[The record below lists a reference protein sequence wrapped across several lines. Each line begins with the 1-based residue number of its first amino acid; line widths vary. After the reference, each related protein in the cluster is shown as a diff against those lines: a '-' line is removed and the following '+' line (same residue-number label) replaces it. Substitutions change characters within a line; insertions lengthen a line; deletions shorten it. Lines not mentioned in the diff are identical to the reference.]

1 MATESLAK
9 LMEEFR
15 QFRSREKESIADRYD
30 FEQEPV
36 FRKYD
41 PKTGQT
47 IVYPLHEGQKRVWN
61 SAATDVAAIAA
72 ARSGKTALGPWW
84 VAREI
89 QRNGGGDALIVGP
102 TFPLMD
108 RRLVPECISVW
119 SHLLDMGEYKAGRR
133 CFVFSQKGLATLGV
147 PNASVWFG
155 FAEDPESLES
165 MEAVC
170 AWCDE
175 AGQSKFSREAIEAIR
190 RRVSFSGLSG
200 KAGRI
205 FYSTTPYAFNWFK
218 TDIHDRAVDADS
230 GIEVFNYVST
240 DNPLFPKDE
249 WDRMEK
255 LLPKWKFD
263 MMYRGQFTR
272 PAGQVFTNFD
282 ERHIVSPHPIP
293 HHWKRAQGVDFGE
306 VNTASVF
313 AARNPETQ
321 KWVLYRDYHAGKIPA
336 EDHVKAFLYDEFT
349 DFDPW
354 CWGGA
359 PSEDDWR
366 RQFSDADWK
375 IMRPPIKDRFVGL
388 QLINSMFA
396 SDEIEIFDTCTRTI
410 NQIRE
415 LSYELGETGEPN
427 PAKIEKE
434 STYHLVAALRYLAV
448 GVSNYDLESTVTE
461 FNVDFGAGEPRVV
474 QCRG

>member
-1 MATESLAK
+1 MKADAQRFIETAIAQAMAKAQESGSLYK
-9 LMEEFR
+9 
-15 QFRSREKESIADRYD
+15 QYD
-30 FEQEPV
+30 FEQEPT

-41 PKTGQT
+41 PKTGET
-47 IVYPLHEGQKRVWN
+47 KEYPLHEGQKKVWQ
-61 SAATDVAAIAA
+61 SDATDIAAIAA

-119 SHLLDMGEYKAGRR
+119 QHQLDMGEYKAGRR
-133 CFVFSQKGLATLGV
+133 CFVFSPKGLALLGARS
-147 PNASVWFG
+147 ASVWFG

-175 AGQSKFSREAIEAIR
+175 AGQSKFSREAIEAVR

-205 FYSTTPYAFNWFK
+205 FYSTTPYSFNWFK
-218 TDIHDRAVDADS
+218 TDIHDKAIEKES
-230 GIEVFNYVST
+230 GIEVVNYIST
-240 DNPLFPKDE
+240 DNPLFPQEE

-263 MMYRGQFTR
+263 MMYRGRFTR
-272 PAGQVFTNFD
+272 PAGQVFTHFD
-282 ERHIVSPHPIP
+282 PEKHVVKPFKIP
-293 HHWKRAQGVDFGE
+293 WHWKRAQGVDFGE
-306 VNTASVF
+306 VNTASVK
-313 AARNPETQ
+313 AARNPETNQ
-321 KWVLYRDYHAGKIPA
+321 WVLYWEYHSGKIPV
-336 EDHVKAFLYDEFT
+336 EDHVVAWKHGVEPEDEE
-349 DFDPW
+349 PW

-359 PSEDDWR
+359 PSEDNWR
-366 RQFSDADWK
+366 DQFNWAGQYIQK
-375 IMRPPIKDRFVGL
+375 PPIKDRFVGL
-388 QLINSMFA
+388 QTLNSMFA
-396 SDEIEIFDTCTRTI
+396 NNELVVFDNCPRTI
-410 NQIRE
+410 KQLQE
-415 LSYELGETGEPN
+415 LSYEIGESGEPN

-434 STYHLVAALRYLAV
+434 SEFHLVAALRYMAT
-448 GVSNYDLESTVTE
+448 GVAEYTGE
-461 FNVDFGAGEPRVV
+461 FSASGYSI
-474 QCRG
+474 